1 MFASGV
7 RTRVGFRPSLIGKG
21 GKPCLRCIKVLSM
34 DFNSLIEPV
43 VAFFSEGIGA
53 VFRTVLEFVYT
64 VMFPSNS
71 EAATINPQA

>member
-1 MFASGV
+1 MPASEV
-7 RTRVGFRPSLIGKG
+7 RTRVGFSPSLIGKG
-21 GKPCLRCIKVLSM
+21 VKPFRRCINVLSM

-53 VFRTVLEFVYT
+53 VIRNVLEFVYT

-71 EAATINPQA
+71 EAATVNPQA

>member
-7 RTRVGFRPSLIGKG
+7 RTRLGFRPSLIGKG
-21 GKPCLRCIKVLSM
+21 VKPFLRCIKLLPM

-53 VFRTVLEFVYT
+53 VIRTVLEFVYT

>member
-1 MFASGV
+1 
-7 RTRVGFRPSLIGKG
+7 
-21 GKPCLRCIKVLSM
+21 M

-53 VFRTVLEFVYT
+53 VIRNVLEFVYT

-71 EAATINPQA
+71 EAATVNPQG

>member
-1 MFASGV
+1 MPASGV

-21 GKPCLRCIKVLSM
+21 MKPFRRCINVLSM

-53 VFRTVLEFVYT
+53 VIRTVLEFVYT

-71 EAATINPQA
+71 EAATVNPKA